1 MTDEPLDLDSHRG
14 MMAQKATDLRRA
26 LGEVETH
33 ALELRER
40 QSKIEQHLLSVP
52 AASWAEAAVKARYVL
67 KLYAEALPAHDT
79 LHRDLVAAV
88 LEDFARLTKLD

>member
-1 MTDEPLDLDSHRG
+1 MADKPLDLDSRRG

-26 LGEVETH
+26 LGEVEIH

-40 QSKIEQHLLSVP
+40 QAEIEHHLLSVP

-67 KLYAEALPAHDT
+67 NLYTAALPPHDT
-79 LHRDLVAAV
+79 LHRDLVAAI
-88 LEDFARLTKLD
+88 LEDFTRLTKQD

>member
-26 LGEVETH
+26 LGEVEAH
-33 ALELRER
+33 ALELRDRQATIER
-40 QSKIEQHLLSVP
+40 HLLSVP

-67 KLYAEALPAHDT
+67 KLYAAALQPHDT

-88 LEDFARLTKLD
+88 LADFARLTKQD